1 MIDPSVID
9 AALAKCEM
17 GPEEKATLSAIIAH
31 CAQKRSAALAL
42 HHLLN
47 AHNRGLL
54 EPEIVLPLE
63 GLFLEQMRQEYEQR
77 LSQAKAPVDV
87 PGQEAFDFDA

>member
-9 AALAKCEM
+9 AALAKCELE
-17 GPEEKATLSAIIAH
+17 PEERATLSAIIAH

-54 EPEIVLPLE
+54 DLDVVVPLE
-63 GLFLEQMRQEYEQR
+63 GLFLEHMRKEYEQR
-77 LSQAKAPVDV
+77 RFCNDLA
-87 PGQEAFDFDA
+87 